1 MRHGSIGVG
10 HHPSLGAQC
19 MHLRR
24 EGLGARTVAELARH
38 PRIQQLV
45 QIQIDRLNA
54 DLASYEAIRRF
65 AIAPLEF
72 TEASGDLTPTL
83 KLRRRDVATRH
94 AALIDALYK

>member
-1 MRHGSIGVG
+1 M
-10 HHPSLGAQC
+10 
-19 MHLRR
+19 
-24 EGLGARTVAELARH
+24 
-38 PRIQQLV
+38 

-72 TEASGDLTPTL
+72 TEASGELTPTL